1 MDIYLEELAKTIALH
16 DLDCQCRDCAMFYLL
31 TEREEENA

>member
-16 DLDCQCRDCAMFYLL
+16 DLDCDCRDCAMFILL
-31 TEREEENA
+31 SEGEESNA